1 MPVRARTLVC
11 LIGLAAIGLGAQS
24 PTPSQG
30 QPPKFRSDTR
40 LVRISV
46 VVHDRRGRPV
56 DGLTADDFRL
66 LDRGTE
72 QTIALFDVERR
83 TVAPD
88 AVKPSAPGA
97 LDAKV
102 FSNAIRGPAA
112 GGVTVVLFDR
122 LNTAFSAQVQAR
134 AHIFKYLSQVK
145 PTEPVALYVLDSS
158 AVRVVHDFTRDTSS
172 LLRALDRVQGR
183 TSLETAAA
191 SEPRPQPSD
200 SGDAAT
206 DAMIDAALTSMD
218 AAVKAFYLANRAQYT
233 LDALEAIA
241 RHLAGIEGRKNL
253 IWVSAAFPVSFTD
266 GLGGGMPQRRSMYPE
281 VKHAARAITDA
292 DVAVYPVD
300 ARGLVGTLTTPPAL
314 GVDPAFTTIST
325 TMPAVDTMRLTAD
338 LTGGRAYYNTND
350 LGGAIARAVDDSQ
363 LLYVLGYYPPSG
375 SWDGKF
381 HEVKVTTRRPDLDVR
396 HRTGY
401 LALPSLPQ
409 DVETRQQAILR
420 ALSSPFDASGLPLTV
435 TAEPVVGGALMLAMR
450 IDTRAL
456 LFLADGDLGTASVD
470 VTIAQ
475 ALSDGSLLRVL
486 DVNVPL
492 RFTREMRAQA
502 DREGVVLK
510 RQIDVR
516 DDARELRI
524 AVRDP
529 ASGMLGTVTI
539 PAAQAR
545 AIAIQR

>member
-1 MPVRARTLVC
+1 MPVRAGSLVC

-30 QPPKFRSDTR
+30 QPPTFRSDTR

-46 VVHDRRGRPV
+46 VVHDRRGQPV

-66 LDRGTE
+66 FDRGTE

-122 LNTAFSAQVQAR
+122 LNTAWSDQAQAR

-145 PTEPVALYVLDSS
+145 PTDPIAFYVLDSS
-158 AVRVVHDFTRDTSS
+158 AVSVVHDFTRDTSS

-183 TSLETAAA
+183 TSLEAAVA
-191 SEPRPQPSD
+191 SEPRPEPSD

-206 DAMIDAALTSMD
+206 DAMIDAALTRMD
-218 AAVKAFYLANRAQYT
+218 EAVKAFYLANRAQFT

-241 RHLAGIEGRKNL
+241 RHLSGVQGRKNL
-253 IWVSAAFPVSFTD
+253 IWVSAAFPTSFTD
-266 GLGGGMPQRRSMYPE
+266 GLGGGLPQRRSMYTE
-281 VKHAARAITDA
+281 VNRAARAITDA

-300 ARGLVGTLTTPPAL
+300 ARGLVA
-314 GVDPAFTTIST
+314 TITS
-325 TMPAVDTMRLTAD
+325 MPGAQQTVFNGLPTIMPNVDTMRLTAD
-338 LTGGRAYYNTND
+338 LTGGRAYFNTND

-375 SWDGKF
+375 SWDGTF
-381 HEVKVTTRRPDLDVR
+381 HEVKVTTRRRGLEVR

-401 LALPSLPQ
+401 LALPALPQ
-409 DVETRQQAILR
+409 DVETRQNAILR
-420 ALSSPFDASGLPLTV
+420 ALSSPIDASGLPLTV
-435 TAEPVVGGALMLAMR
+435 TAEPVVGGALRLAMR

-456 LFLADGDLGTASVD
+456 LFLADGDLRTASVD

-492 RFTREMRAQA
+492 RFAREMRAQA

-516 DDARELRI
+516 DDAHDLRI

-529 ASGMLGTVTI
+529 ASGVLGTVTI